1 MNRFKMLRVIN
12 LKLHWFRTLHFA
24 ITTDFGPIS
33 YEGSLICRLS
43 CETKQYPIRKRA
55 DKDGSITNIVM
66 ARVWALSLREGGI
79 SFFFFS
85 NLIYSNLYISPGLM
99 FCFLVI
105 F

>member
-55 DKDGSITNIVM
+55 DKDGSITNIAV
-66 ARVWALSLREGGI
+66 ADLG
-79 SFFFFS
+79 FFKGRGH
-85 NLIYSNLYISPGLM
+85 NLQRGAEYNAI
-99 FCFLVI
+99 FLDYFVTWH
-105 F
+105 